1 MYQFYY
7 ADPADCEV
15 PQYQKNIAEV
25 FRVDA
30 VRPTMW
36 EEHCLE
42 CSAPLCF
49 QTCTHFEARADGRC
63 KRFYNGIRLRRE
75 ERGCCGQAA
84 RVRFRPWGNMMT
96 IVYPS
101 MLPLTEYQS
110 LTDRNQGLGER
121 LRGIVTS
128 PAPVKLRWGAIRA
141 VEYLRRKKLRGRIR
155 DDIAPDAFVFHGY
168 SFEKQ
173 PFHLVLEVYRENQPV
188 FRSSLPLTP
197 GENLL
202 ILDRGQLSSECW
214 HSNNL
219 IKIYPENDLEA
230 DMEILWCDFVRGAP
244 VPAEKP
250 AAKVKCVVWDLDNT
264 LWDGTLIESEAETL
278 QLRPGVADLIRALD
292 ERGILQSIA
301 SKNDYDTA
309 WPVVERLGL
318 GEYFLYPQI
327 HWNAKSASIQQIAKA
342 LNIGVDTFALL
353 DDSVFEREQVRS
365 ALPQVRCYDVPE
377 LPALL
382 TRPEFSV
389 LVTEE
394 SRQRR
399 RMYRAEERRRSVM
412 AEDQDDTVSFL
423 KKCHL
428 RAEIFEP
435 KTEKELLRCYE
446 LLTRTN
452 QLNMSG
458 VKYSRAEFDQALLR
472 DGCQAFAFS
481 CVDDFGDYGIV
492 GFGQYDKQLD
502 KLILKEFAMSCRV
515 AGKFVES
522 ALFAALLEREDCTA
536 GEMIVQ
542 KTKKNSLLRRSLQ
555 NIGFSVLE
563 EKESTV
569 RYSFGRDLSNQ
580 ELVST
585 LFREEA

>member
-7 ADPADCEV
+7 ADPADSEV
-15 PQYQKNIAEV
+15 PHYQKNIAEV
-25 FRVDA
+25 FRIDA

-49 QTCTHFEARADGRC
+49 QTCTQFEARADGRC
-63 KRFYNGIRLRRE
+63 KRFYNGIRVRRE

-96 IVYPS
+96 IAYPA
-101 MLPLTEYQS
+101 MLKLSAYQT
-110 LTDRNQGLGER
+110 LTDRNQGLGSM
-121 LRGIVTS
+121 LRKVVTS
-128 PAPVKLRWGAIRA
+128 PAPVKLRWSTIRG
-141 VEYLRRKKLRGRIR
+141 VEYLRRRRLRGMKGE
-155 DDIAPDAFVFHGY
+155 DGAADAFVFHGY

-173 PFHLVLEVYRENQPV
+173 PFHLILEVYRENQPV
-188 FRSSLPLTP
+188 FRSSLSLSP

-202 ILDRGQLSSECW
+202 VLDKGQLSPECW
-214 HSNNL
+214 RSNNL

-230 DMEILWCDFVRGAP
+230 DVEILWCDFVKGSP
-244 VPAEKP
+244 VSSEKP

-264 LWDGTLIESEAETL
+264 LWDGTLIESEPELL
-278 QLRPGVADLIRALD
+278 QLRPGVKELIQALD
-292 ERGILQSIA
+292 ERGFLQSIA
-301 SKNDYDTA
+301 SKNDYDAA

-318 GEYFLYPQI
+318 AEYFLYPQI
-327 HWNAKSASIQQIAKA
+327 HWNAKSASIQQLARD

-365 ALPQVRCYDVPE
+365 ALPQVRCYDIPE
-377 LPALL
+377 LATLL
-382 TRPEFSV
+382 ERPEFSV
-389 LVTEE
+389 MVTEE

-399 RMYRAEERRRSVM
+399 QMYRAEAKRRSVM
-412 AEDQDDTVSFL
+412 AEDHDDTISFL

-428 RAEIFEP
+428 QVEVFEP

-458 VKYSRAEFDQALLR
+458 VKYSREEFDQALLR
-472 DGCQAFAFS
+472 EGYQAFAFS
-481 CVDDFGDYGIV
+481 CGDDFGDYGIV
-492 GFGQYDKQLD
+492 GFGQYEKQQD
-502 KLILKEFAMSCRV
+502 VLIMKEFAMSCRV

-522 ALFAALLEREDCTA
+522 ALFASLLEREHCLQ
-536 GEMIVQ
+536 GEMCLI
-542 KTKKNSLLRRSLQ
+542 KTKKNVLLRNTLAQ
-555 NIGFSVLE
+555 IGFVVE
-563 EKESTV
+563 TESE
-569 RYSFGRDLSNQ
+569 DKLSLRFSN
-580 ELVST
+580 ELLHQNLVKVV
-585 LFREEA
+585 FRE

>member
-7 ADPADCEV
+7 ADPADSEV
-15 PQYQKNIAEV
+15 PHYQKNIAEV
-25 FRVDA
+25 FRIDA

-49 QTCTHFEARADGRC
+49 QTCTQFEARADGRC
-63 KRFYNGIRLRRE
+63 KRFYNGIRVRRE

-96 IVYPS
+96 IAYPA
-101 MLPLTEYQS
+101 MLKLSAYQT
-110 LTDRNQGLGER
+110 LTDRNQGLGSM
-121 LRGIVTS
+121 LRKVVTS
-128 PAPVKLRWGAIRA
+128 PAPVKLRWSTIRG
-141 VEYLRRKKLRGRIR
+141 VEYLRRRRLRGMKGE
-155 DDIAPDAFVFHGY
+155 DGAADAFVFHGY

-173 PFHLVLEVYRENQPV
+173 PFHLILEVYRENQPV
-188 FRSSLPLTP
+188 FRSSLSLSP

-202 ILDRGQLSSECW
+202 VLDKGQLSPECW
-214 HSNNL
+214 RSNNL

-230 DMEILWCDFVRGAP
+230 DVEILWCDFVKGSP
-244 VPAEKP
+244 VSSEKP

-264 LWDGTLIESEAETL
+264 LWDGTLIESEPELL
-278 QLRPGVADLIRALD
+278 QLRPGVKELIQALD
-292 ERGILQSIA
+292 ERGFLQSIA
-301 SKNDYDTA
+301 SKNDYDAA

-318 GEYFLYPQI
+318 AEYFLYPQI
-327 HWNAKSASIQQIAKA
+327 HWNAKSASIQQLARD

-365 ALPQVRCYDVPE
+365 ALPQVRCYDIPE
-377 LPALL
+377 LATLL
-382 TRPEFSV
+382 ERPEFSV

-399 RMYRAEERRRSVM
+399 QMYRAEAKRRSVM
-412 AEDQDDTVSFL
+412 AEDHDDTISFL

-428 RAEIFEP
+428 QVEVFEP

-458 VKYSRAEFDQALLR
+458 VKYSREEFDQALLR
-472 DGCQAFAFS
+472 EGYQAFAFS
-481 CVDDFGDYGIV
+481 CGDDFGDYGIV
-492 GFGQYDKQLD
+492 GFGQYEKQQD
-502 KLILKEFAMSCRV
+502 VLIMKEFAMSCRV

-522 ALFAALLEREDCTA
+522 ALFASLLEREHCLQ
-536 GEMIVQ
+536 GEMCLI
-542 KTKKNSLLRRSLQ
+542 KTKKNVLLRNTLAQ
-555 NIGFSVLE
+555 IGFVVE
-563 EKESTV
+563 TESE
-569 RYSFGRDLSNQ
+569 DKLSLRFSN
-580 ELVST
+580 ELLHQNLVKVV
-585 LFREEA
+585 FRE

>member
-7 ADPADCEV
+7 ADPADSEV

-25 FRVDA
+25 FRIDA

-49 QTCTHFEARADGRC
+49 QTCSQFEARADGRC
-63 KRFYNGIRLRRE
+63 KRFYNGIRVRRE

-96 IVYPS
+96 IVFPP
-101 MLPLTEYQS
+101 MLTLSAYQT
-110 LTDRNQGLGER
+110 LTDQNQGLGSK
-121 LRGIVTS
+121 LRKIVTS
-128 PAPVKLRWGAIRA
+128 QAPVKLRWSTIRG
-141 VEYLRRKKLRGRIR
+141 VEYLRRRRLRGMKAE
-155 DDIAPDAFVFHGY
+155 DSAADAFVFHGF

-173 PFHLVLEVYRENQPV
+173 PFHLILEVYRENQPV
-188 FRSSLPLTP
+188 FRSSLSLSP

-202 ILDRGQLSSECW
+202 VLDKGQLSPECW
-214 HSNNL
+214 RSNNL

-230 DMEILWCDFVRGAP
+230 DVEILWCDFVKGSP
-244 VPAEKP
+244 VSSEKP

-264 LWDGTLIESEAETL
+264 LWDGTLIESEPELL
-278 QLRPGVADLIRALD
+278 QLRPGVKELIQALD
-292 ERGILQSIA
+292 ERGFLQSIA
-301 SKNDYDTA
+301 SKNDYEAA

-318 GEYFLYPQI
+318 AEYFLYPQI
-327 HWNAKSASIQQIAKA
+327 HWNAKSASIQQIARD

-365 ALPQVRCYDVPE
+365 ALPQVRCYDITE

-382 TRPEFSV
+382 ECPEFSV

-399 RMYRAEERRRSVM
+399 QMYRAEANRRSVM
-412 AEDQDDTVSFL
+412 AEDHDDTISFL
-423 KKCHL
+423 QKCHL
-428 RAEIFEP
+428 QVEVFEP

-458 VKYSRAEFDQALLR
+458 VKYSREEFDQALLR
-472 DGCQAFAFS
+472 EGYQAFAFS
-481 CVDDFGDYGIV
+481 CGDDFGDYGIV
-492 GFGQYDKQLD
+492 GFGQYTKQQD
-502 KLILKEFAMSCRV
+502 KLIMKEFAMSCRV

-522 ALFAALLEREDCTA
+522 ALFASILEREGYNQ
-536 GEMIVQ
+536 GEMTVR
-542 KTKKNSLLRRSLQ
+542 KTKKNTLLRRTLQ
-555 NIGFSVLE
+555 EIGFHIAAEDDLMI
-563 EKESTV
+563 
-569 RYSFGRDLSNQ
+569 RYAFNSKLSNCD
-580 ELVST
+580 LVSAR
-585 LFREEA
+585 FRE

>member
-7 ADPADCEV
+7 AEPADSEV
-15 PQYQKNIAEV
+15 PHYQKNIAEV
-25 FRVDA
+25 FRIDA

-49 QTCTHFEARADGRC
+49 QTCTQFEARADGRC
-63 KRFYNGIRLRRE
+63 KRFYNGIRVRRE

-96 IVYPS
+96 IVFPA
-101 MLPLTEYQS
+101 MLTLSAYQT
-110 LTDRNQGLGER
+110 LTDQNQGLGST
-121 LRGIVTS
+121 LRKVVTS
-128 PAPVKLRWGAIRA
+128 QAPVKLRWSTIRG
-141 VEYLRRKKLRGRIR
+141 VEYLRRRRLRGMKAE
-155 DDIAPDAFVFHGY
+155 DSAADAFVFHGY

-173 PFHLVLEVYRENQPV
+173 PFHLILEVYRENQPV
-188 FRSSLPLTP
+188 FRSSLSLSP

-202 ILDRGQLSSECW
+202 VLDKGQLSPECW
-214 HSNNL
+214 RSNNL

-230 DMEILWCDFVRGAP
+230 DVEILWCDFVKGTP
-244 VPAEKP
+244 VTAEKP

-264 LWDGTLIESEAETL
+264 LWDGTLIESEPELL
-278 QLRPGVADLIRALD
+278 QLRPGVKELIQALD
-292 ERGILQSIA
+292 ERGFLQSIA
-301 SKNDYDTA
+301 SKNDYDAA

-318 GEYFLYPQI
+318 AEYFLYPQI
-327 HWNAKSASIQQIAKA
+327 HWNAKSASIQQIAKD

-365 ALPQVRCYDVPE
+365 ALPQVRCYDIPE
-377 LPALL
+377 LATLL
-382 TRPEFSV
+382 ERPEFSV

-399 RMYRAEERRRSVM
+399 QMYRAEAKRRSVM
-412 AEDQDDTVSFL
+412 AEDHDDTISFL

-428 RAEIFEP
+428 QAEVFEP

-458 VKYSRAEFDQALLR
+458 VKYSREEFDQALLR
-472 DGCQAFAFS
+472 EGYQAFAFS
-481 CVDDFGDYGIV
+481 CGDDFGDYGIV
-492 GFGQYDKQLD
+492 GFGQYTKQQD
-502 KLILKEFAMSCRV
+502 KLVLKEFAMSCRV

-522 ALFAALLEREDCTA
+522 ALFASLLEREHCLQ
-536 GEMIVQ
+536 GEMCLI
-542 KTKKNSLLRRSLQ
+542 KTKKNVLLRNTLAQ
-555 NIGFSVLE
+555 IGFVVE
-563 EKESTV
+563 TESDD
-569 RYSFGRDLSNQ
+569 RQSLRFSN
-580 ELVST
+580 ELLHQNLVKVVY
-585 LFREEA
+585 RE

>member
-7 ADPADCEV
+7 ADPADSEV
-15 PQYQKNIAEV
+15 PHYQKNIAEV
-25 FRVDA
+25 FRIDA

-49 QTCTHFEARADGRC
+49 QTCTQFEARADGRC
-63 KRFYNGIRLRRE
+63 KRFYNGIRVRRE

-96 IVYPS
+96 IAYPA
-101 MLPLTEYQS
+101 MLKLSAYQT
-110 LTDRNQGLGER
+110 LTDRNQGLGSM
-121 LRGIVTS
+121 LRKVVTS
-128 PAPVKLRWGAIRA
+128 PAPVKLRWSTIRG
-141 VEYLRRKKLRGRIR
+141 VEYLRRRRLRGMKGE
-155 DDIAPDAFVFHGY
+155 DGAADAFVFHGY

-173 PFHLVLEVYRENQPV
+173 PFHLILEVYRENQPV
-188 FRSSLPLTP
+188 FRSSLSLSP

-202 ILDRGQLSSECW
+202 VLDKGQLSPECW
-214 HSNNL
+214 RSNNL

-230 DMEILWCDFVRGAP
+230 DVEILWCDFVKGSP
-244 VPAEKP
+244 VSSEKP

-264 LWDGTLIESEAETL
+264 LWDGTLIESEPELL
-278 QLRPGVADLIRALD
+278 QLRPGVKELIQALD
-292 ERGILQSIA
+292 ERGFLQSIA
-301 SKNDYDTA
+301 SKNDYDAA

-318 GEYFLYPQI
+318 AEYFLYPQI
-327 HWNAKSASIQQIAKA
+327 HWNAKSASIQQLARD

-365 ALPQVRCYDVPE
+365 ALPQVRCYDIPE
-377 LPALL
+377 LATLL
-382 TRPEFSV
+382 ERPEFSV

-399 RMYRAEERRRSVM
+399 QMYRAEAKRRSVM
-412 AEDQDDTVSFL
+412 AEDHDDTISFL

-428 RAEIFEP
+428 QVEVFEP

-458 VKYSRAEFDQALLR
+458 VKYSREEFDQALLR
-472 DGCQAFAFS
+472 EGYQAFAFS
-481 CVDDFGDYGIV
+481 CGDDFGDYGIV
-492 GFGQYDKQLD
+492 GFGQYTKQQD
-502 KLILKEFAMSCRV
+502 KLIMKEFAMSCRV
-515 AGKFVES
+515 AGKYVES
-522 ALFAALLEREDCTA
+522 AFFASLLEREHCLQ
-536 GEMIVQ
+536 GEMCLI
-542 KTKKNSLLRRSLQ
+542 KTKKNVLLRNTLAQ
-555 NIGFSVLE
+555 IGFVVE
-563 EKESTV
+563 TESE
-569 RYSFGRDLSNQ
+569 DKLSLRFSN
-580 ELVST
+580 ELLHQNLVKVV
-585 LFREEA
+585 FRE

>member
-7 ADPADCEV
+7 ADPSDCEV

-25 FRVDA
+25 FRIDA

-49 QTCTHFEARADGRC
+49 QTCSQYEARADGRC
-63 KRFYNGIRLRRE
+63 KRFYNGIRVRRE
-75 ERGCCGQAA
+75 ERGCCGHAA
-84 RVRFRPWGNMMT
+84 RVKFRPWGNMMT
-96 IVYPS
+96 IVFPP
-101 MLPLTEYQS
+101 MLTLSAYQA
-110 LTDRNQGLGER
+110 LTDQNQGLGNK
-121 LRGIVTS
+121 LRKLVTS
-128 PAPVKLRWGAIRA
+128 QTPVKLRWSMIRG
-141 VEYLRRKKLRGRIR
+141 VEYLRRRKLRGMKAE
-155 DDIAPDAFVFHGY
+155 DSAADAFVFHGY

-173 PFHLVLEVYRENQPV
+173 PFHLILEVYRDDHPV
-188 FRSSLPLTP
+188 FRSSLSLAP

-202 ILDRGQLSSECW
+202 VLDKGQLSPECW
-214 HSNNL
+214 RSNNL

-230 DMEILWCDFVRGAP
+230 DVEILWCDFVKGSP
-244 VPAEKP
+244 VSSEKP

-264 LWDGTLIESEAETL
+264 LWDGTLIESEPELL
-278 QLRPGVADLIRALD
+278 QLRPGVKELIQALD
-292 ERGILQSIA
+292 ERGFLQSIA
-301 SKNDYDTA
+301 SKNDYEAA

-318 GEYFLYPQI
+318 AEYFLYPQI
-327 HWNAKSASIQQIAKA
+327 HWNAKSASIQQIARD

-365 ALPQVRCYDVPE
+365 ALPQVRCFDTPE
-377 LPALL
+377 LPTLL
-382 TRPEFSV
+382 ERPEFSV

-399 RMYRAEERRRSVM
+399 QMYRAEAKRRSVM
-412 AEDQDDTVSFL
+412 AEDHDDTISFL

-428 RAEIFEP
+428 QVEVFEP

-458 VKYSRAEFDQALLR
+458 VKYSREEFDQALLR
-472 DGCQAFAFS
+472 DGHQAFAFS
-481 CVDDFGDYGIV
+481 CGDDFGDYGIV
-492 GFGQYDKQLD
+492 GFGQYTKQQD
-502 KLILKEFAMSCRV
+502 KLIMKEFAMSCRV

-522 ALFAALLEREDCTA
+522 ALFASLLEREQCLQ
-536 GEMIVQ
+536 GEMCLI
-542 KTKKNSLLRRSLQ
+542 KTKKNVLLRNTLGQ
-555 NIGFSVLE
+555 IGFTVETEFE
-563 EKESTV
+563 EKLNLRFTK
-569 RYSFGRDLSNQ
+569 
-580 ELVST
+580 ELLHRNLVKVVY
-585 LFREEA
+585 RV